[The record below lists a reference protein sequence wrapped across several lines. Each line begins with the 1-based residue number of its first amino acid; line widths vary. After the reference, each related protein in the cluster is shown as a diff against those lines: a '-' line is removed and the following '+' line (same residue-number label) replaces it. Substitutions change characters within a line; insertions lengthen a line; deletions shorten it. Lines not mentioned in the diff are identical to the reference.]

1 MITCCSISLA
11 EFSAIAFLIVATA
24 YITLC
29 NDLLPHSISLLV
41 WLLILLYYTPY
52 VAQVTCAI
60 YNLIYKLHPLSG
72 TLAVTAT
79 PLIHLRQILT
89 VRRQKY
95 LTSII
100 RHTRYSAQMSSLITA
115 SKFIFHKNDKMS

>member
-11 EFSAIAFLIVATA
+11 EFAAIAFLIVVTA

-29 NDLLPHSISLLV
+29 NDLLPHSFSLLV

-60 YNLIYKLHPLSG
+60 YNLIYKLHPSVRDLS
-72 TLAVTAT
+72 
-79 PLIHLRQILT
+79 
-89 VRRQKY
+89 
-95 LTSII
+95 
-100 RHTRYSAQMSSLITA
+100 RHSDPSDTFKANSNRKEAKIPH
-115 SKFIFHKNDKMS
+115 INN